1 MHHTLPAALL
11 SPPQYSLSDSPIGRP
26 RRLRFVPVID
36 ATRSLHFS
44 PMVREIR
51 ENGPPLRIGRLTH
64 RDAIL
69 QNDNN
74 EENQGTPSADR
85 EAGYNALDS
94 ARQLRLNSHHNSRL
108 HFNSKV
114 VSRMHAEI
122 WCEGDGQMYIRDTK
136 SSSGTF
142 LNHHRL
148 APPNKMSIA
157 FPLHDGDVIQFG
169 VDYQG
174 GIENAF
180 RAVRARV
187 EIDRRPRQV
196 TEYGAAATEL
206 LRRITDLE
214 SAPLERS
221 ISAPAASNSAVIAE
235 CCICLINISVNHAIF
250 SAPCSHMFHYKCI
263 RPLLNL
269 HFPAFQCPLCR
280 SFADLEADDE
290 EEVILQTEMDVGSDG
305 SSSVHQ
311 TSSTVNNTQ

>member
-1 MHHTLPAALL
+1 M
-11 SPPQYSLSDSPIGRP
+11 
-26 RRLRFVPVID
+26 RFVPVID
-36 ATRSLHFS
+36 STRSLHFS

-51 ENGPPLRIGRLTH
+51 ENGPPLRIGRLAH
-64 RDAIL
+64 RGAAL
-69 QNDNN
+69 QSDNI
-74 EENQGTPSADR
+74 EESQDPPTADG
-85 EAGYNALDS
+85 EAGDNGLES

-114 VSRMHAEI
+114 VSRLHAEI

-142 LNHHRL
+142 LNHQRL
-148 APPNKMSIA
+148 APPNMMSMA

-174 GIENAF
+174 GVENAF
-180 RAVRARV
+180 RAVRTRV

-206 LRRITDLE
+206 LRRITDME
-214 SAPLERS
+214 PAPLERCV
-221 ISAPAASNSAVIAE
+221 SAPAASNSAVITE
-235 CCICLINISVNHAIF
+235 CCICLVNISVNHAIF

-269 HFPAFQCPLCR
+269 HFPAFRCPLCR

-290 EEVILQTEMDVGSDG
+290 EEVILHTDMDAGSEG
-305 SSSVHQ
+305 SSSVHR
-311 TSSTVNNTQ
+311 TSSTANNTQ